1 METCYYETF
10 NRNNVTLV
18 DVRRAPIKE
27 VTETGVRTVEN
38 VYDLD
43 VIVLALGFDSF
54 TGALL
59 HLGITGRNGLS
70 LEEAW
75 GKGPRT
81 YLGLASHGFPNL
93 FMIAG
98 PQSPAPL
105 TNGFMAVEEHVEFI
119 SGAIAHTFTRGL
131 STIEPSAAAQQ
142 QWCEQVDAIAEATL
156 IVKVNS
162 WMMGTNIPGKPRAV
176 LAFLAGAPAY
186 RQICADVVANAYR
199 GFDIT

>member
-1 METCYYETF
+1 
-10 NRNNVTLV
+10 
-18 DVRRAPIKE
+18 
-27 VTETGVRTVEN
+27 VRTVEN

-105 TNGFMAVEEHVEFI
+105 TNGFMARRIHQRCHCPHLHPGVVYDR
-119 SGAIAHTFTRGL
+119 TKRGGL
-131 STIEPSAAAQQ
+131 T
-142 QWCEQVDAIAEATL
+142 
-156 IVKVNS
+156 
-162 WMMGTNIPGKPRAV
+162 AV
-176 LAFLAGAPAY
+176 
-186 RQICADVVANAYR
+186 V
-199 GFDIT
+199 